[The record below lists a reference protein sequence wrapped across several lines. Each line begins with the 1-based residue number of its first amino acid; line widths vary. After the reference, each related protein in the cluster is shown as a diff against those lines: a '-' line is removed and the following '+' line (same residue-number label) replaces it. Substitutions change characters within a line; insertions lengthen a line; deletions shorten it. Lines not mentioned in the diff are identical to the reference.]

1 MKITQGMVLVAA
13 DASNLSEM
21 WTATATI
28 FFFSAVVVFLISVI
42 ASTLTSAYQ
51 TRP

>member
-1 MKITQGMVLVAA
+1 MW
-13 DASNLSEM
+13 AS
-21 WTATATI
+21 TATI

-51 TRP
+51 TRQPSFSTCVTSPSGSWLSSY